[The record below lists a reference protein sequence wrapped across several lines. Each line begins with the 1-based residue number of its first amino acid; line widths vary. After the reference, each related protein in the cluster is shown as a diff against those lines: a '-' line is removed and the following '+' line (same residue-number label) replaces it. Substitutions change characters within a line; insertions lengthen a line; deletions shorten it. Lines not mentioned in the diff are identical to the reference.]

1 MPWLQLRIELDGRD
15 PAPVE
20 DALHA
25 AGAFAVTL
33 DDARDDPIY
42 EPPPGELPLWPSTRL
57 TGLFSGDA
65 DPAILG
71 ATLEN
76 ALGPDPL
83 PVHEFTALD
92 DRTWEREWLKDFKPM
107 RFGERLWVIP
117 GEHEPPDSSAINLK
131 LDPGLAFGTG
141 THATTALCL
150 AWLDGLDLKGKRV
163 LDYGCGSG
171 ILAVAAALLGAGEV
185 LAVDIDPQAVLAT
198 KENAERNGVA
208 HLISAVPA
216 EAIATPRASLPRAP
230 LPPAETFVADVL
242 VANILA
248 APLVALAPRFEA
260 MTAPGASVAVSGL
273 LERQADEVRAA
284 FASWCPLDDVG
295 EREGWVRLSGMKR

>member
-83 PVHEFTALD
+83 PIHEFTALD

-117 GEHEPPDSSAINLK
+117 GEHEAPDPDAINLK

-141 THATTALCL
+141 THQTTALCL
-150 AWLDGLDLKGKRV
+150 DWLDGLDLNGKRV
-163 LDYGCGSG
+163 VDYGCGSG
-171 ILAVAAALLGAGEV
+171 ILAVAAALLGASEV
-185 LAVDIDPQAVLAT
+185 LAVDNDPQAVLAT

-208 HLISAVPA
+208 ALI
-216 EAIATPRASLPRAP
+216 TAS
-230 LPPAETFVADVL
+230 LPPAESFVADVL

-248 APLVALAPRFEA
+248 APLIMLAPRFEA
-260 MTAPGASVAVSGL
+260 MTAPGARVAVSGL
-273 LERQADEVRAA
+273 LERQVDEVRAA
-284 FASWCPLDDVG
+284 FASWCALDKVG
-295 EREGWVRLSGMKR
+295 ARDGWVRLSGTKR

>member
-1 MPWLQLRIELDGRD
+1 MPWLQLRIELGGRD

-57 TGLFSGDA
+57 TGLFPGDA
-65 DPAILG
+65 DRAIL
-71 ATLEN
+71 AASLEN

-107 RFGERLWVIP
+107 RFGKRLWVIP
-117 GEHEPPDSSAINLK
+117 GEHEAPDPRAINLE

-150 AWLDGLDLKGKRV
+150 VWLDGLDLKGKRV
-163 LDYGCGSG
+163 VDYGCGSG
-171 ILAVAAALLGAGEV
+171 ILAVAAALLGAAEV
-185 LAVDIDPQAVLAT
+185 LAVDNDPQALIAT
-198 KENAERNGVA
+198 RENAERNGVG
-208 HLISAVPA
+208 HL
-216 EAIATPRASLPRAP
+216 IATPRASLPRSP
-230 LPPAETFVADVL
+230 LPLETPFVGDIL

-248 APLVALAPRFEA
+248 APLIALAPRFA
-260 MTAPGASVAVSGL
+260 ALTARGALVAVSGL
-273 LERQADEVRAA
+273 LERQAEEVRAA
-284 FASWCPLDDVG
+284 YASWCALDETG
-295 EREGWVRLSGMKR
+295 ERDGWVRLSGTKR

>member
-42 EPPPGELPLWPSTRL
+42 EPPLGELPLWPSTRL

-107 RFGERLWVIP
+107 QFGERLWVIP
-117 GEHEPPDSSAINLK
+117 GEHEPPDPDAINLK

-163 LDYGCGSG
+163 IDYGCGSG
-171 ILAVAAALLGAGEV
+171 ILAVAAALLGAAEV
-185 LAVDIDPQAVLAT
+185 LAVDIDPQALIAT
-198 KENAERNGVA
+198 RENAERNSVA
-208 HLISAVPA
+208 HLIAARSAAPTMQSQEDVP
-216 EAIATPRASLPRAP
+216 
-230 LPPAETFVADVL
+230 FQADVL

-248 APLVALAPRFEA
+248 APLVALAPTFEA
-260 MTAPGASVAVSGL
+260 LTAPWARVSVSGL

-295 EREGWVRLSGMKR
+295 EREGWVRLSGTKR

>member
-25 AGAFAVTL
+25 AGACAVTL

-57 TGLFSGDA
+57 TGLFTGDA
-65 DPAILG
+65 DPAILA
-71 ATLEN
+71 ATLAN

-83 PVHEFTALD
+83 PPHEFTALD

-117 GEHEPPDSSAINLK
+117 GEHEPPDAAAINLR

-141 THATTALCL
+141 THQTTALCL
-150 AWLDGLDLKGKRV
+150 AWLDGLDLEGLRV
-163 LDYGCGSG
+163 VDYGCGSG
-171 ILAVAAALLGAGEV
+171 ILAVAAALLGAAEV
-185 LAVDIDPQAVLAT
+185 LAVDNDPQALIAT
-198 KENAERNGVA
+198 RENAERNGVA
-208 HLISAVPA
+208 NLIRVVPP
-216 EAIATPRASLPRAP
+216 EDIANHRFAP
-230 LPPAETFVADVL
+230 TFGVL

-248 APLVALAPRFEA
+248 APLVALAPRFRA
-260 MTAPGASVAVSGL
+260 LTAPGARVALSGL
-273 LERQADEVRAA
+273 LERQVDDVRAA
-284 FASWCPLDDVG
+284 YADWCPLDEMTVLD
-295 EREGWVRLSGMKR
+295 GWVRLSGTTR

>member
-42 EPPPGELPLWPSTRL
+42 EPPPGELPLWPSTRM
-57 TGLFSGDA
+57 TGLFPGEADA
-65 DPAILG
+65 AILG

-92 DRTWEREWLKDFKPM
+92 DRTWEREWLKDFHPM
-107 RFGERLWVIP
+107 QFGERLWVIP
-117 GEHEPPDSSAINLK
+117 GEHEAPDPNAINLK

-150 AWLDGLDLKGKRV
+150 AWLDGIDLNGKRV
-163 LDYGCGSG
+163 VDYGCGSG
-171 ILAVAAALLGAGEV
+171 ILAVAAALLGAAEV

-208 HLISAVPA
+208 HLIAAQSAAPADQSPA
-216 EAIATPRASLPRAP
+216 ESPIQ
-230 LPPAETFVADVL
+230 ADVL

-248 APLVALAPRFEA
+248 APLIMLAPRFEA
-260 MTAPGASVAVSGL
+260 MTAPGALVAVSGL
-273 LERQADEVRAA
+273 LERQADEVRTA
-284 FASWCPLDDVG
+284 FASWCPLDELG
-295 EREGWVRLSGMKR
+295 EREGWVRLSGTKR

>member
-42 EPPPGELPLWPSTRL
+42 EPPPGELPLWPSTRM

-117 GEHEPPDSSAINLK
+117 GEHEPPDSGAINLK

-150 AWLDGLDLKGKRV
+150 AWLDGLDLAGKRV
-163 LDYGCGSG
+163 VDYGCGSG
-171 ILAVAAALLGAGEV
+171 ILAVAAARLGAAEV
-185 LAVDIDPQAVLAT
+185 LAVDIDPQALIAT
-198 KENAERNGVA
+198 QENAERNGVA
-208 HLISAVPA
+208 EFITVASP
-216 EAIATPRASLPRAP
+216 EEIANRRLAP
-230 LPPAETFVADVL
+230 TDVL

-248 APLVALAPRFEA
+248 APLIALAPRFEA
-260 MTAPGASVAVSGL
+260 LTTPGALVAVSGL
-273 LERQADEVRAA
+273 LQRQADEVRAA
-284 FASWCPLDDVG
+284 YTSWCPLDELD
-295 EREGWVRLSGMKR
+295 EREGWVRLSGAKR